1 MPITKKDVLHVA
13 NLARLALSEEEAE
26 LYTTQLQRILGY
38 VEKLS
43 ELKTEGVEPTSYT
56 VPFTRVMRED
66 RVTNSISQEEALK
79 NAPDKA
85 IGCFK
90 VPQIIE

>member
-13 NLARLALSEEEAE
+13 NLARLALSEEETE
-26 LYTTQLQRILGY
+26 LCTAQLKRILGY

-56 VPFTRVMRED
+56 VPIARVMRED
-66 RVTNSISQEEALK
+66 RVTGSLSKEEALK
-79 NAPDKA
+79 NAPASEK
-85 IGCFK
+85 GFFK